1 MMQPC
6 LSVSRPGVVERISGL
21 GLVPRAMIMVST
33 SSSNSLPS
41 LTMGRRRPEAS
52 GSPSS
57 ISTQVMP
64 FTQPFSSPRT
74 STGLVSVLK
83 MMPSSSACSTSSLR
97 AGSSAMPRR
106 YTMYTCSAPRRL
118 AQRAASMAT
127 LPPPTTATARLF
139 MMGVRLP
146 GWYAFIRFTRVRYSL
161 AE

>member
-1 MMQPC
+1 M
-6 LSVSRPGVVERISGL
+6 ERISGL

-74 STGLVSVLK
+74 STGLVSRLEDDALFLGMLDFFLTGRQFGHAAAVYNVHLLGTQALGAAGCVHGDVAAAHK
-83 MMPSSSACSTSSLR
+83 R
-97 AGSSAMPRR
+97 QRHGSS
-106 YTMYTCSAPRRL
+106 
-118 AQRAASMAT
+118 
-127 LPPPTTATARLF
+127 
-139 MMGVRLP
+139 
-146 GWYAFIRFTRVRYSL
+146 
-161 AE
+161 